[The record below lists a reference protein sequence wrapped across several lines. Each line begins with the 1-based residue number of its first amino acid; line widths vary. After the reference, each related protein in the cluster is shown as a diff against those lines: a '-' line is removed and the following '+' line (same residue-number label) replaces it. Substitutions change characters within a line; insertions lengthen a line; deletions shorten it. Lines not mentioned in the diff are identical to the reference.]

1 MDFCDVQKELS
12 GEKMA
17 DFIVSEIVDG
27 DTFKVKNGW
36 KWDEKKGDTV
46 RPTGYDTPEK
56 GETGYEQ
63 AKQKL
68 ENLILDKTVDIR
80 SAKTIDEWGR
90 LVADVYYNGKNLAD
104 YFPKY

>member
-1 MDFCDVQKELS
+1 
-12 GEKMA
+12 MA

-56 GETGYEQ
+56 GEPGYEK

-68 ENLILDKTVDIR
+68 KDLILEKTVDIR
-80 SAKTIDEWGR
+80 SAKTVDEWGR

-104 YFPKY
+104 YFSEYKN